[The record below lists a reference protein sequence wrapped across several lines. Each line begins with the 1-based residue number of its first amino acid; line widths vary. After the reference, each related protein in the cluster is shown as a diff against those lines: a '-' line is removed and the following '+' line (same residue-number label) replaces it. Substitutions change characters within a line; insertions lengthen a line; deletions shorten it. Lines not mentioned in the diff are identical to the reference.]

1 MKREIRR
8 GKGKISRKDVI
19 SAARELFTKKGFHK
33 TSLDDIVTRLG
44 LGKGT
49 FYAFFDRKED
59 LFFAVIDQVVDEL
72 IDHMDNLVGDEHDLI
87 KRLQIKG
94 YGFIDM
100 YDSYHGLIALLMGE
114 AVAGD
119 RSSLN
124 KSRKIYRKLASNI
137 IEEINLGNE
146 QGVLKIDDPEFA
158 AYALIGAMEMVCFR
172 HQMDNKYPREKI
184 IQNMT
189 QIFSGDAI
197 RLDKINILM
206 KED

>member
-1 MKREIRR
+1 MKKEIRR

-19 SAARELFTKKGFHK
+19 ATARDLFTEKGFHR
-33 TSLDDIVTRLG
+33 TSLDDIVMRLG

-49 FYAFFDRKED
+49 FYAFFDGKED
-59 LFFAVIDQVVDEL
+59 LLFAVIDQAIDEL
-72 IDHMDNLVGDEHDLI
+72 IDHMDNLVGEEQDPI

-100 YDSYHGLIALLMGE
+100 YDSYHGLVALLMGE

-119 RSSLN
+119 RFSLS

-137 IEEINLGNE
+137 IGDINLAIEKGM
-146 QGVLKIDDPEFA
+146 VKIDNSEFA
-158 AYALIGAMEMVCFR
+158 AYVLIGAIEMACFR

-184 IQNMT
+184 IQNLT
-189 QIFSGDAI
+189 QIFSGDAF
-197 RLDKINILM
+197 RVDEADVLM